1 MKKPHIQLQ
10 DSERAYLQSLLRKG
24 KLKARV
30 QRRALGLLELD
41 KGKSYQDVANLFD
54 MSYPA
59 VHSWGKKYR
68 TEGLLFLEDKPRS
81 GRPSGLSGEQR
92 AQITALACSEAP
104 PGYARW
110 SLRLLADKLV
120 ELELVE
126 EISHTE
132 VGRVLKKMNCSLTEK
147 NNGV

>member
-10 DSERAYLQSLLRKG
+10 DSERSYLQSLLRKG

-68 TEGLLFLEDKPRS
+68 AEGLLFLEDKPRS

-104 PGYARW
+104 AGYARW